1 MEAGREEVGSWKGVK
16 GSWMGRR
23 AKQYMRRGDLERQA
37 SDGSTGGEGGDH
49 PVWQSQTGLRRGEKY
64 WIFW

>member
-1 MEAGREEVGSWKGVK
+1 MKVAGWE
-16 GSWMGRR
+16 GRR